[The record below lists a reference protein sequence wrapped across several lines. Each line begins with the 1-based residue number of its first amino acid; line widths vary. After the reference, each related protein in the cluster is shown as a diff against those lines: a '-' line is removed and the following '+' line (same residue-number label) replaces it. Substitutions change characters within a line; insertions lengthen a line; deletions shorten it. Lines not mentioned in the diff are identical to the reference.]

1 MDKTTLIAFVGGW
14 ALIALAIFLGGA
26 GFGAYIDIPS
36 VIIVFGGTAFVTI
49 GQFEGKDLSNFTKA
63 FGVAFNETKAIP
75 TAEII
80 IKIINYATEIKK
92 NGVMSIEPKIAEED
106 DPFFKEAMNLLVD
119 GTKPEVV
126 EALLEIKL
134 EHMENRHKTMI
145 SMFGNMGGSAGAMG
159 MAGTLIG
166 LVAMLANLA
175 DPAAVGPAMA
185 VALLTTLYGAL
196 IGTLIAGI
204 IESKLEQ
211 KHTTEMISSQIA
223 IQGAVMIASEEQIG
237 NIKMKLNAILSA
249 SAESTEA

>member
-36 VIIVFGGTAFVTI
+36 VIIVFGGTAFVTV
-49 GQFEGKDLSNFTKA
+49 GQYEGKDLKNFSKA
-63 FGVAFNETKAIP
+63 FGVAFNEVQVASTPELIEKVV
-75 TAEII
+75 
-80 IKIINYATEIKK
+80 NYATDIKK
-92 NGVMSIEPKIAEED
+92 NGVMSIEQKVLEET
-106 DPFFKEAMNLLVD
+106 DPFFQEAFNLLVD
-119 GTKPEVV
+119 GTKPDVV
-126 EALLEIKL
+126 EALLEMKL
-134 EHMENRHKTMI
+134 EHMEGRHKVMI
-145 SMFGNMGGSAGAMG
+145 SMFGNIGGSAGAMG

-204 IESKLEQ
+204 AEAKLEQ
-211 KHTTEMISSQIA
+211 KHNVEMIAGQIT
-223 IQGAVMIASEEQIG
+223 IQGAVMIASEESIG
-237 NIKMKLNAILSA
+237 NIKMKLNAIMPSSEA
-249 SAESTEA
+249 AEE